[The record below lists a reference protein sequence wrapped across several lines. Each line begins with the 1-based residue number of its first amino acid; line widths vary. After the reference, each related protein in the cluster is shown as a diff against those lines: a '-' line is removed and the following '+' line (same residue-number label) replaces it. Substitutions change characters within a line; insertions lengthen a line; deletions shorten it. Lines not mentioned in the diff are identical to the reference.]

1 MKRILYLHGLES
13 KANCDK
19 VGFLQSLGH
28 IVTSP
33 KIDYKDPNCYNN
45 LCDLVIRDYYK
56 YDVIIGSSMGG
67 WFAWNLG
74 KDIGVPVLLLNP
86 AMHSRSI
93 DIDINIDI
101 EPVRDQKASKVF
113 LALGLYDDV
122 ISPDKT
128 LEWLKNNDKLD
139 WNPNNMKVA
148 GYGHRTS
155 VEKFIDIW
163 FHFEKDIEAANEL
176 QERYAV

>member
-19 VGFLQSLGH
+19 VGFLRSLGH

-33 KIDYKDPNCYNN
+33 KIDYKDSNCYSD

-67 WFAWNLG
+67 WCAWNLG

-86 AMHSRSI
+86 AVHSRSI
-93 DIDINIDI
+93 ELNHIDI
-101 EPVRDQKASKVF
+101 EPVRESKPSKVF

-128 LEWLKNNDKLD
+128 LKWLKDNDKLD
-139 WNPNNMKVA
+139 WNANNMKVA

-155 VEKFIDIW
+155 VEDFIDIW

-176 QERYAV
+176 QEAYAV

>member
-19 VGFLQSLGH
+19 VGFLRSLGH

-33 KIDYKDPNCYNN
+33 KIDYKDPNCDNE
-45 LCDLVIRDYYK
+45 LCNFVIRDYYK

-67 WFAWNLG
+67 WCAWNLG

-93 DIDINIDI
+93 YIDI
-101 EPVRDQKASKVF
+101 EPVRESKASKVF
-113 LALGLYDDV
+113 LAVGRADDV
-122 ISPDKT
+122 INPETTID
-128 LEWLKNNDKLD
+128 WLNKHDKLD
-139 WNPNNMKVA
+139 WNLNNTYKA
-148 GYGHRTS
+148 IYGHRTS
-155 VEKFIDIW
+155 VERFIDIW
-163 FHFEKDIEAANEL
+163 VHFEKDIEAANEL
-176 QERYAV
+176 QEAYAV